1 LHREAPCGIIKAVKA
16 ITCRKPGHFETL
28 DIPEPEAANGEIML
42 RIRKVGICGT
52 DFHAFRGQQ
61 PYFKYP
67 RILGHELA
75 AEVAEDAGDFK
86 AGETVV
92 PVPYIHCG
100 KCPTCRSGKTN
111 CCPAIRT
118 LGVHIEGGMR
128 ELMPVPEKNLM
139 RAEGLSHEQIA
150 TVECLA
156 IGAHAV
162 GRANLQA
169 GQWAAIAGTGPIGIG
184 ILHFAR
190 IAGAKTIAIDV
201 NPGRLN
207 YCREVIGVDACV
219 DAQENTVEQLNE
231 ITAGQ
236 LPNRVFDAT
245 GVPAAMESAFEYVGH
260 GGRLILVSI
269 VKGKISFADPL
280 FHAREMTVMSSR
292 NATRS
297 DFSQVMDALRDGKID
312 ISSFVTHRCQFDEI
326 TGTFDHWSD
335 PSAGVIK
342 GMVSL

>member
-1 LHREAPCGIIKAVKA
+1 MKA

-28 DIPEPEAANGEIML
+28 DIPEPEATNGEIML

-86 AGETVV
+86 AGEVVV
-92 PVPYIHCG
+92 PIPYIHCG
-100 KCPTCRSGKTN
+100 KCLTCRCGKTN
-111 CCPAIRT
+111 CCPSIRT
-118 LGVHIEGGMR
+118 LGVHIDGGMR

-139 RAEGLSHEQIA
+139 HAEGLCHEQVA

-162 GRANLQA
+162 GRADLQA

-190 IAGAKTIAIDV
+190 IAGAKTIAIDI
-201 NPGRLN
+201 NPDRLA

-219 DAQENTVEQLNE
+219 DARENTVSQLRE
-231 ITAGQ
+231 LTGGE
-236 LPNRVFDAT
+236 LPPRVFDAT
-245 GVPAAMESAFEYVGH
+245 GVPAAMETAFEYVDH

-269 VKGKISFADPL
+269 VKGTISFEDPL

-312 ISSFVTHRCQFDEI
+312 ISPFVTHRCEFDEI
-326 TGTFDHWSD
+326 TGIFNRWSN
-335 PSAGVIK
+335 PSSGVIK

>member
-1 LHREAPCGIIKAVKA
+1 MKA
-16 ITCRKPGHFETL
+16 ITCRNPGHFETL
-28 DIPEPEAANGEIML
+28 DIPEPVAANGEVML
-42 RIRKVGICGT
+42 RIRNIGICGT
-52 DFHAFRGQQ
+52 DFHAFRGEQ

-86 AGETVV
+86 AGQTVV

-100 KCPTCRSGKTN
+100 KCLTCRAGKTN
-111 CCPAIRT
+111 CCPSIRT
-118 LGVHIEGGMR
+118 MGVHVDGGMR

-139 RAEGLSHEQIA
+139 HAEGLSHEQIA

-190 IAGAKTIAIDV
+190 IAGARTIAVDI
-201 NPGRLN
+201 NPDRLA

-219 DAQENTVEQLNE
+219 DARENTTGQLNE
-231 ITAGQ
+231 ITDGE
-236 LPNRVFDAT
+236 LPDKVFDAT
-245 GVPAAMESAFEYVGH
+245 GVPAAMEAAFEYVGH

-269 VKGKISFADPL
+269 VKGAISFADPL

-326 TGTFDHWSD
+326 TGSFAHWSD

>member
-1 LHREAPCGIIKAVKA
+1 MKA
-16 ITCRKPGHFETL
+16 ITCREPGHFETL
-28 DIPEPEAANGEIML
+28 DIREPEAASGEIML

-52 DFHAFRGQQ
+52 DFHAFAGQQ

-75 AEVAEDAGDFK
+75 AEVAGDTGNFK

-92 PVPYIHCG
+92 PIPYIHCG
-100 KCPTCRSGKTN
+100 KCPTCRAGKTN

-118 LGVHIEGGMR
+118 LGVHIDGGMR

-139 RAEGLSHEQIA
+139 HAEGLSHEQIA

-162 GRANLQA
+162 GRASLQA
-169 GQWAAIAGTGPIGIG
+169 GQWVAVAGTGPIGIG

-201 NPGRLN
+201 NPDRLI

-231 ITAGQ
+231 ITDGE
-236 LPNRVFDAT
+236 LPGRVFDAT
-245 GVPAAMESAFEYVGH
+245 GVPAAMQSAFEYVGH
-260 GGRLILVSI
+260 GGKLILVSI
-269 VKGKISFADPL
+269 VKGTISFSDPL

-326 TGTFDHWSD
+326 TTTFNHWSD

>member
-1 LHREAPCGIIKAVKA
+1 MKA
-16 ITCRKPGHFETL
+16 ITCREPGHFETL

-52 DFHAFRGQQ
+52 DFHAFAGQQ

-75 AEVAEDAGDFK
+75 AEVAGDTGDFK

-100 KCPTCRSGKTN
+100 KCPTCRAGKTN

-118 LGVHIEGGMR
+118 LGVHVDGGMR
-128 ELMPVPEKNLM
+128 ELMAVPEKNLM

-162 GRANLQA
+162 GRANPQA
-169 GQWAAIAGTGPIGIG
+169 GQWVAIAGTGPIGIG

-201 NPGRLN
+201 NPDRLT

-219 DAQENTVEQLNE
+219 DARENTVEQLNE
-231 ITAGQ
+231 ITNGE
-236 LPNRVFDAT
+236 LPERVFDAT
-245 GVPAAMESAFEYVGH
+245 GVPAAMQSAFEYVGH
-260 GGRLILVSI
+260 GGKLILVSI
-269 VKGKISFADPL
+269 VKGTISFSDPL

-326 TGTFDHWSD
+326 TTTFNHWSD
-335 PSAGVIK
+335 PSTGVIK